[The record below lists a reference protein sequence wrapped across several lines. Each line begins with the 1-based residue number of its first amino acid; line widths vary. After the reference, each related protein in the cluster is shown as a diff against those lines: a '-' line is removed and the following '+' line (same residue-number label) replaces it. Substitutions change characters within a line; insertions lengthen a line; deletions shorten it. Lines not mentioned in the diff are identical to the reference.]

1 MSADPVVIA
10 GYARTPM
17 GGFQGDLSGLKATEL
32 GATRIAPLLTA
43 RTQAGHVNL
52 DRLHAIAIEAAEQCE
67 RLTIPAIAAPEKLDR
82 FLLSWPKDAPLTA
95 AIERGAESP
104 LRRPAQGLV
113 VGPEGGFTPAEL
125 DLLRRCPFVVPASLG
140 PRILRAETAC
150 IAGLALLDS
159 ESGFLWIRY
168 ATAILAAIV
177 GWFAIQGRAWWA
189 LPLLAAVIVIWN
201 PVYPFLFHGQL
212 WVAGQFGAVIVFIA
226 CAVLIRVKAKKEGA
240 RP

>member
-1 MSADPVVIA
+1 MSNRRPPAGSAPLGGGRPSGSQPPRPTSPQRPADRYKDPV
-10 GYARTPM
+10 ARRMALAP
-17 GGFQGDLSGLKATEL
+17 GLL
-32 GATRIAPLLTA
+32 GAI
-43 RTQAGHVNL
+43 
-52 DRLHAIAIEAAEQCE
+52 
-67 RLTIPAIAAPEKLDR
+67 
-82 FLLSWPKDAPLTA
+82 
-95 AIERGAESP
+95 
-104 LRRPAQGLV
+104 V
-113 VGPEGGFTPAEL
+113 VL
-125 DLLRRCPFVVPASLG
+125 
-140 PRILRAETAC
+140 
-150 IAGLALLDS
+150 AGLALLDS